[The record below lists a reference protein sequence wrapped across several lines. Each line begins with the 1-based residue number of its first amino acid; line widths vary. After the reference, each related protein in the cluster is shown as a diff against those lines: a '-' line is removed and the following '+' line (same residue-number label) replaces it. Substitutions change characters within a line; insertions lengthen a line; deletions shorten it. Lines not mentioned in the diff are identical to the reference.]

1 MTVEEQLA
9 AALAEV
15 ESLRTAIA
23 EKDCIIRDLQNRLLW
38 LRKKVFGQMSEKVLP
53 SDPAQLSLFD
63 EKHLTGEERAR
74 LDREAEEAEKTI
86 TKTITVKAKPSRRPL
101 DTTGLPEKVFHIY
114 PDGVPDGDGRGLRR
128 DARSVPPRA
137 LFADALLRV
146 QPPRGDQRRKAERA
160 ARGRQK
166 EEAART
172 ALARGR
178 TAQEL

>member
-74 LDREAEEAEKTI
+74 LDREVEEAEKTI
-86 TKTITVKAKPSRRPL
+86 TKTITVKARPSRRPL
-101 DTTGLPEKVFHIY
+101 DTTGLPEI
-114 PDGVPDGDGRGLRR
+114 
-128 DARSVPPRA
+128 
-137 LFADALLRV
+137 
-146 QPPRGDQRRKAERA
+146 E
-160 ARGRQK
+160 
-166 EEAART
+166 
-172 ALARGR
+172 
-178 TAQEL
+178 